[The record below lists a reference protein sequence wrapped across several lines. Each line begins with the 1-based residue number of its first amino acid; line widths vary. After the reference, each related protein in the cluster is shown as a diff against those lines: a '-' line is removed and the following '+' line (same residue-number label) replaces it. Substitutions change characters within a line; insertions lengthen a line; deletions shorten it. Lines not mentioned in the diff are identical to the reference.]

1 MSWPSG
7 AVATV
12 APMRWD
18 HLFDDLSAQLEHELQ
33 TEQADLEHEE
43 ERLRLGRLPLRE
55 RLLALRSSAEGVV
68 RLRLVSAETVA
79 VRLVTVGRDW
89 VAGSIE
95 GAHSGA
101 ASGAQAAIPFTGI
114 DGVLLTPEQAALSVE
129 PIAERSELGARLG
142 LAFLLRDLC
151 RRRATVAVRTRGG
164 AVTGTI
170 DRVGRD
176 HLDVAEHDPEVPR
189 RARAVTQVRVVPL
202 DQVVMVTI

>member
-1 MSWPSG
+1 
-7 AVATV
+7 VTV
-12 APMRWD
+12 GGGRYRHPMRWD

-33 TEQADLEHEE
+33 TEQADLEQEE

-55 RLLALRSSAEGVV
+55 RLLALRTTSEGV
-68 RLRLVSAETVA
+68 RLRLVTGETLV

-89 VAGSIE
+89 LAGAVQSPS
-95 GAHSGA
+95 SGVSA
-101 ASGAQAAIPFTGI
+101 ADQAAIPFTAI
-114 DGVLLTPEQAALSVE
+114 DAVLLTPEQAVRSVE

-151 RRRATVAVRTRGG
+151 RRRATISLRTRGSVV
-164 AVTGTI
+164 AGTI

-176 HLDVAEHDPEVPR
+176 HVDIAEHDPDEPR

-202 DQVVMVTI
+202 DQVVMVTV